1 MILTLFEIDKRIC
14 RMGILLVTSFRNIAS
29 VAVMDGT
36 FLFKSVQTFLAFQHS
51 LLSPSVVHVTFFWRV
66 SARPQLGPVASNK
79 TDFESVRSWFLA
91 PEFLDAVMPKIDERL
106 FSAFLINFCRP
117 VLSSSDIPVS
127 DIIITTR
134 KDK

>member
-1 MILTLFEIDKRIC
+1 
-14 RMGILLVTSFRNIAS
+14 MGILLVTSFRNITS

-36 FLFKSVQTFLAFQHS
+36 FLFKGVQTFLAFQHS
-51 LLSPSVVHVTFFWRV
+51 LLSPSVVNVTFFWRV

-91 PEFLDAVMPKIDERL
+91 PEFLDEIDERL

>member
-1 MILTLFEIDKRIC
+1 MLD
-14 RMGILLVTSFRNIAS
+14 
-29 VAVMDGT
+29 
-36 FLFKSVQTFLAFQHS
+36 
-51 LLSPSVVHVTFFWRV
+51 
-66 SARPQLGPVASNK
+66 LGPVPSNK
-79 TDFESVRSWFLA
+79 TDFQNVRSLFLA

-106 FSAFLINFCRP
+106 FSAFLINFFRP

>member
-1 MILTLFEIDKRIC
+1 
-14 RMGILLVTSFRNIAS
+14 MGILLVTSFHNITS

-36 FLFKSVQTFLAFQHS
+36 FLFKGVQTFLAFQHS
-51 LLSPSVVHVTFFWRV
+51 LLSPSVVNVTFFWRV
-66 SARPQLGPVASNK
+66 SARPQLGPVASSK

-91 PEFLDAVMPKIDERL
+91 PEFLDAVMTKIDERL

-117 VLSSSDIPVS
+117 VLPSSDIPVS